1 MVNHP
6 TVLCRSTSGL
16 STNRPW
22 PARSTAATP
31 SPLVHAIVRQG
42 GGHVIVDSAPG
53 KGTVFKVY
61 FPRQTDLADAPVPV
75 LVPPSHNTVRGE
87 GVVLLAEDDND
98 MRRFLVKALENA
110 GFQVSSHDNGLSA
123 YQRLREEPF
132 EMLLTDIV
140 MPEMDGIEL
149 ARRASELDPDI
160 KIMFITGFAA
170 VALNSDSEA
179 PKNAKVLSKPVHLR
193 ELVSEVNKMLAA

>member
-1 MVNHP
+1 MQHK
-6 TVLCRSTSGL
+6 
-16 STNRPW
+16 
-22 PARSTAATP
+22 
-31 SPLVHAIVRQG
+31 I
-42 GGHVIVDSAPG
+42 
-53 KGTVFKVY
+53 
-61 FPRQTDLADAPVPV
+61 
-75 LVPPSHNTVRGE
+75 
-87 GVVLLAEDDND
+87 LLAEDDND

-110 GFQVSSHDNGLSA
+110 GFQVSSYDNGLSA

-170 VALNSDSEA
+170 VALNADLEA

>member
-1 MVNHP
+1 MI
-6 TVLCRSTSGL
+6 R
-16 STNRPW
+16 
-22 PARSTAATP
+22 
-31 SPLVHAIVRQG
+31 I
-42 GGHVIVDSAPG
+42 
-53 KGTVFKVY
+53 
-61 FPRQTDLADAPVPV
+61 
-75 LVPPSHNTVRGE
+75 
-87 GVVLLAEDDND
+87 LLAEDDKV
-98 MRRFLVKALENA
+98 MREYLTRALERVGYSVTPVDRGTA
-110 GFQVSSHDNGLSA
+110 ALP
-123 YQRLREEPF
+123 LLERETF
-132 EMLLTDIV
+132 DLLLTDIV

>member
-1 MVNHP
+1 MGAMK
-6 TVLCRSTSGL
+6 R
-16 STNRPW
+16 
-22 PARSTAATP
+22 
-31 SPLVHAIVRQG
+31 I
-42 GGHVIVDSAPG
+42 
-53 KGTVFKVY
+53 
-61 FPRQTDLADAPVPV
+61 
-75 LVPPSHNTVRGE
+75 
-87 GVVLLAEDDND
+87 LLAEDDND
-98 MRRFLVKALENA
+98 MRQFLTRALKAA
-110 GFQVSSHDNGLSA
+110 GYDVVSFDNGRSA
-123 YQRLREEPF
+123 YERLREEPF
-132 EMLLTDIV
+132 SLLLSDIV

>member
-1 MVNHP
+1 MH
-6 TVLCRSTSGL
+6 RK
-16 STNRPW
+16 
-22 PARSTAATP
+22 
-31 SPLVHAIVRQG
+31 I
-42 GGHVIVDSAPG
+42 
-53 KGTVFKVY
+53 
-61 FPRQTDLADAPVPV
+61 
-75 LVPPSHNTVRGE
+75 
-87 GVVLLAEDDND
+87 LLAEDDND

-110 GFQVSSHDNGLSA
+110 GFEVSSYDNGLSA

-132 EMLLTDIV
+132 ELLLTDIV

-170 VALNSDSEA
+170 VALNSDTKA